1 MRGSKRDWIFRVQV
15 PNLEKSEVVYV
26 VGNLPELGAWNHNQA
41 ILMSQEHSSHRESPV
56 VLDSNSSG
64 DFYGEEDG
72 DNAADGIFEDDGQIF
87 SQKVALPIDANIEFR
102 YFIAVIC
109 QSNGTKNSAKTLI
122 IRRWETHMTPR
133 LIGKNTPSNF
143 GSDNDTLPD
152 PDKFGYHNNYCKI
165 ERGWL
170 TDETVIQFK
179 LFNNPVKLW
188 KNRLQ
193 NKKIHIKMTPVNL
206 VRHNS
211 LELQQFGGDCIDDS
225 LSMDTQDIVDQP
237 PFTSITEIAV
247 MNDEEARL
255 MVQEQFGRPYNED
268 EFLLFNVAV
277 RYPETIRRD
286 RMVSSPKEHED
297 DLFNLYKSKTSD
309 ANDDANIQSDVS
321 MLSIVYH
328 FTSVSHD
335 ITQRYDGFDCRLPY
349 QTHPSAGL
357 PLFFQGYLVDYYVYS
372 SRCYPGE
379 PPSHIG
385 FSYILPCALQP
396 SVGLLTVPITS
407 TKHRPIGQ
415 LTVEYVIIKPIPD
428 HPWDMSISYAKH
440 WEQRWSGLDVGHRGL
455 GTSFKFETKNCA
467 NVRENTV
474 ASLKTASYHGADMVE
489 FDVQLSKDLI
499 PVIYHDFYVSISMKR
514 KKQIEAMD
522 MLEIPVKDLTLEQLH
537 LLKDYCYPKDSLGK
551 VLYFVDKAEQ
561 GVNKLVYHVAE
572 GREKNPRFFD
582 EDLEDHQPF
591 PTLQTVLQ
599 ELEQH
604 VGCNIEIKWT
614 MQLKDGTFE
623 LNHPFDLNMY
633 LDIIL
638 KVVLEY
644 GGDRKIVFSSFN
656 PDICAMIRLKQNKY
670 PVVFL
675 TQGITSKYPTYHDPR
690 CQTIPMAMRHALAAD
705 ILGINVHTEDIL
717 RDPSQVKLVK
727 DTGLIIFCWGDD
739 NNDKDTIQYLKKLGL
754 HAVIYDKI
762 DEYNAKEVKESIFL
776 VDARESQKE
785 LIALAHCSQT
795 PQTQISSPLNTDKD
809 YYLTRPSTTSLK
821 NNVAGD
827 SIYSV
832 QNIKLPTNCE
842 ESIEINEITKDF
854 SACANTFGHSV
865 KTNGVSG
872 VICGQPAPLPE
883 FYEEDEAAKDCP

>member
-1 MRGSKRDWIFRVQV
+1 MTHTTRSITATIAKESKEGEEFKQQEVPRKTSFIEVAAEQTSDMRGTKRDWIFRVQV
-15 PNLEKSEVVYV
+15 HKLVKNEVLYV

-41 ILMSQEHSSHRESPV
+41 IQMTQECSSRDSPMFF
-56 VLDSNSSG
+56 DSNSSG
-64 DFYGEEDG
+64 EGYSDDG
-72 DNAADGIFEDDGQIF
+72 HDNAGDHLFRDEADEGGQIF
-87 SQKVALPIDANIEFR
+87 SRKVALPVDADIEFR
-102 YFIAVIC
+102 YFVAVIC

-122 IRRWETHMTPR
+122 IRRWETHMKPH
-133 LIGKNTPSNF
+133 LIKKNAPSNF
-143 GSDNDTLPD
+143 TSDSLPD
-152 PDKFGYHNNYCKI
+152 PDTFGYHNGYCKI

-179 LFNNPVKLW
+179 LFNNPIKLW

-193 NKKIHIKMTPVNL
+193 NRKVHIKMTPVNL

-211 LELQQFGGDCIDDS
+211 LELQQFGGDCVDDS
-225 LSMDTQDIVDQP
+225 LSMDTQDIIDQP
-237 PFTSITEIAV
+237 AFSITEIAV
-247 MNDEEARL
+247 MDDEEARFKI
-255 MVQEQFGRPYNED
+255 QEQFGRAYND
-268 EFLLFNVAV
+268 DDFIILNVAV
-277 RYPETIRRD
+277 RYPET
-286 RMVSSPKEHED
+286 V
-297 DLFNLYKSKTSD
+297 
-309 ANDDANIQSDVS
+309 A
-321 MLSIVYH
+321 
-328 FTSVSHD
+328 
-335 ITQRYDGFDCRLPY
+335 
-349 QTHPSAGL
+349 
-357 PLFFQGYLVDYYVYS
+357 YLVDYYVYS

-385 FSYILPCALQP
+385 FSYILPSTLQS

-415 LTVEYVIIKPIPD
+415 LTVEYVVIKSIPD
-428 HPWDMSISYAKH
+428 YPWDMSISYAKH

-455 GTSFKFETKNCA
+455 GTSFHTKNCA
-467 NVRENTV
+467 NVRENTI
-474 ASLKTASYHGADMVE
+474 ASLKTASHHGADMVE
-489 FDVQLSKDLI
+489 FDVQLSKDHI
-499 PVIYHDFYVSISMKR
+499 PVIYHDFYVSISLKR

-537 LLKDYCYPKDSLGK
+537 LLKDFYYPGDSLSK
-551 VLYFVDKAEQ
+551 VLYVVDNAEQ
-561 GVNKLVYHVAE
+561 GVNQLVYHVAE

-623 LNHPFDLNMY
+623 LNHPFDLNLY

-675 TQGITSKYPTYHDPR
+675 TQGVTSKYPTYHDPR
-690 CQTIPMAMRHALAAD
+690 CQTIPMAVRHALAAD

-717 RDPSQVKLVK
+717 RDPSQVKFVK
-727 DTGLIIFCWGDD
+727 DAGLIIFCWGDD
-739 NNDKDTIQYLKKLGL
+739 NNDKATIQHLKKLGL

-776 VDARESQKE
+776 VDARESQKT
-785 LIALAHCSQT
+785 LIAVAQCNQTCS
-795 PQTQISSPLNTDKD
+795 PQTQIPSPLNTEKD
-809 YYLTRPSTTSLK
+809 YYVDINKSRNMITTTSTTSL
-821 NNVAGD
+821 A
-827 SIYSV
+827 S
-832 QNIKLPTNCE
+832 
-842 ESIEINEITKDF
+842 
-854 SACANTFGHSV
+854 FGE
-865 KTNGVSG
+865 
-872 VICGQPAPLPE
+872 QR
-883 FYEEDEAAKDCP
+883 DQ

>member
-1 MRGSKRDWIFRVQV
+1 MTKLENKEEEQYKQLEVPRETNFIEVATEHTSSDMRGSKRDWIFRVQV
-15 PNLEKSEVVYV
+15 HKLEKNEVLYV

-41 ILMSQEHSSHRESPV
+41 IQLSQEHGSRDSPT
-56 VLDSNSSG
+56 LFDNNSSFYSDDGHENAG
-64 DFYGEEDG
+64 DTFGNDEG
-72 DNAADGIFEDDGQIF
+72 GQIF
-87 SQKVALPIDANIEFR
+87 SQKVALPIDADVEFR
-102 YFIAVIC
+102 YFVAVIC

-133 LIGKNTPSNF
+133 FIKKNTSSNF
-143 GSDNDTLPD
+143 TSDTLPS
-152 PDKFGYHNNYCKI
+152 PDKFGYCNGYFKN

-179 LFNNPVKLW
+179 LFNNPIKLW
-188 KNRLQ
+188 KTRLQ
-193 NKKIHIKMTPVNL
+193 NRKVHIKMTPVNL

-211 LELQQFGGDCIDDS
+211 LELQQFGGDCVDDS

-237 PFTSITEIAV
+237 AFSITEIAA
-247 MNDEEARL
+247 MNDEEAHFKI
-255 MVQEQFGRPYNED
+255 QEQFGRAYNED
-268 EFLLFNVAV
+268 DFIIFNVAV
-277 RYPETIRRD
+277 RYPETI
-286 RMVSSPKEHED
+286 
-297 DLFNLYKSKTSD
+297 
-309 ANDDANIQSDVS
+309 A
-321 MLSIVYH
+321 
-328 FTSVSHD
+328 
-335 ITQRYDGFDCRLPY
+335 
-349 QTHPSAGL
+349 
-357 PLFFQGYLVDYYVYS
+357 YLVDYYVYS
-372 SRCYPGE
+372 SRCFPGE

-385 FSYILPCALQP
+385 FSYILPSALQS

-415 LTVEYVIIKPIPD
+415 LTVEYVVIRSIPD
-428 HPWDMSISYAKH
+428 YPWDMSISYAKH

-455 GTSFKFETKNCA
+455 GTSFQTENCA
-467 NVRENTV
+467 NVRENTI

-489 FDVQLSKDLI
+489 FDVQLSKDHI
-499 PVIYHDFYVSISMKR
+499 PVIYHDFYVSISLKR

-537 LLKDYCYPKDSLGK
+537 LLK
-551 VLYFVDKAEQ
+551 
-561 GVNKLVYHVAE
+561 VYHVAE
-572 GREKNPRFFD
+572 GREKNPKFFD

-623 LNHPFDLNMY
+623 LNHPFDLNLY

-690 CQTIPMAMRHALAAD
+690 CQTVPMAVRHALAAD

-717 RDPSQVKLVK
+717 RDPSQVKFVK
-727 DTGLIIFCWGDD
+727 DAGLIIFCWGDD
-739 NNDKDTIQYLKKLGL
+739 NNDKDTIQHLKKLGL

-776 VDARESQKE
+776 VDARENQKA
-785 LIALAHCSQT
+785 LIALAQSNQNCPSQ
-795 PQTQISSPLNTDKD
+795 PQINNSLDTEKD
-809 YYLTRPSTTSLK
+809 YYMDIDNSQNMITTTSTATSLASFGKNNLGDDNIYPVSTVKLPSTC
-821 NNVAGD
+821 D
-827 SIYSV
+827 H
-832 QNIKLPTNCE
+832 Q
-842 ESIEINEITKDF
+842 ESKEISEMTKDF
-854 SACANTFGHSV
+854 SVCAQSFGHSV
-865 KTNGVSG
+865 KAKGISDLV
-872 VICGQPAPLPE
+872 CGQTTLPE
-883 FYEEDEAAKDCP
+883 IYGEDESAKDCL

>member
-1 MRGSKRDWIFRVQV
+1 MRGSKRDWIFRIQV
-15 PNLEKSEVVYV
+15 SNLEKNEVVYV

-41 ILMSQEHSSHRESPV
+41 ILMSQEHNNRRESPV
-56 VLDSNSSG
+56 LLDNSSG
-64 DFYGEEDG
+64 DFYSDDG
-72 DNAADGIFEDDGQIF
+72 DNAADGIFEEDGQIF

-133 LIGKNTPSNF
+133 LISRNTPSNF
-143 GSDNDTLPD
+143 DSDTLPD
-152 PDKFGYHNNYCKI
+152 PDKFGYHNNYSKI

-179 LFNNPVKLW
+179 LFNNAIKFW

-193 NKKIHIKMTPVNL
+193 NKKVHIKMTPVNL
-206 VRHNS
+206 VKHNS

-237 PFTSITEIAV
+237 AFTSITEIAV
-247 MNDEEARL
+247 MNDEEARFTF
-255 MVQEQFGRPYNED
+255 QEQFGRPYNED
-268 EFLLFNVAV
+268 EFLIFNVAV
-277 RYPETIRRD
+277 RYPETI
-286 RMVSSPKEHED
+286 
-297 DLFNLYKSKTSD
+297 
-309 ANDDANIQSDVS
+309 
-321 MLSIVYH
+321 
-328 FTSVSHD
+328 
-335 ITQRYDGFDCRLPY
+335 
-349 QTHPSAGL
+349 
-357 PLFFQGYLVDYYVYS
+357 GYLVDYYVYS
-372 SRCYPGE
+372 SRGFPGE
-379 PPSHIG
+379 PPNHIG

-415 LTVEYVIIKPIPD
+415 LTVEYVVIKPIPD
-428 HPWDMSISYAKH
+428 HPWDMNISYAKH

-489 FDVQLSKDLI
+489 FDVQLSKDFI

-537 LLKDYCYPKDSLGK
+537 LLK
-551 VLYFVDKAEQ
+551 
-561 GVNKLVYHVAE
+561 VYHVAE

-727 DTGLIIFCWGDD
+727 DAGLIIFCWGDD

-754 HAVIYDKI
+754 HAIIYDKI

-785 LIALAHCSQT
+785 LIALAQCSQT
-795 PQTQISSPLNTDKD
+795 PQTQISSPLNTEKD
-809 YYLTRPSTTSLK
+809 YYLNRPSTTTSLLK
-821 NNVAGD
+821 N
-827 SIYSV
+827 SIGSDNMYSV
-832 QNIKLPTNCE
+832 SSLKLPTNCE
-842 ESIEINEITKDF
+842 EESIEINEMTKDF

-865 KTNGVSG
+865 KTNGISG
-872 VICGQPAPLPE
+872 VMCGQSTPLPE
-883 FYEEDEAAKDCP
+883 FYGEDEAAKDCL

>member
-15 PNLEKSEVVYV
+15 HKLEKNEVLYV

-41 ILMSQEHSSHRESPV
+41 IQLSQEHGSRDSPT
-56 VLDSNSSG
+56 LFDSNSSFYSDDGHENAG
-64 DFYGEEDG
+64 DIGDG
-72 DNAADGIFEDDGQIF
+72 AFGDDEGGQIF
-87 SQKVALPIDANIEFR
+87 SQKVALPIDADVEFR
-102 YFIAVIC
+102 YFVAVIC

-133 LIGKNTPSNF
+133 FIKKNTSSNF
-143 GSDNDTLPD
+143 TNDTLPS
-152 PDKFGYHNNYCKI
+152 PDKFGYYNGYFKN

-179 LFNNPVKLW
+179 LFNNPIKLW
-188 KNRLQ
+188 KTRLQ
-193 NKKIHIKMTPVNL
+193 NRKVHIKMTPVNL

-211 LELQQFGGDCIDDS
+211 LELQQFGGDCVDDS

-237 PFTSITEIAV
+237 AFSITEIAA
-247 MNDEEARL
+247 MNDEEAHFKI
-255 MVQEQFGRPYNED
+255 QEQFGRAYNED
-268 EFLLFNVAV
+268 DFIIFNVAV
-277 RYPETIRRD
+277 RYPETI
-286 RMVSSPKEHED
+286 
-297 DLFNLYKSKTSD
+297 
-309 ANDDANIQSDVS
+309 A
-321 MLSIVYH
+321 
-328 FTSVSHD
+328 
-335 ITQRYDGFDCRLPY
+335 
-349 QTHPSAGL
+349 
-357 PLFFQGYLVDYYVYS
+357 YLVDYYVYS
-372 SRCYPGE
+372 SRCFPGE

-385 FSYILPCALQP
+385 FSYILPSALQS

-415 LTVEYVIIKPIPD
+415 LTVEYVVIRSIPD
-428 HPWDMSISYAKH
+428 YPWDMSISYAKH

-455 GTSFKFETKNCA
+455 GTSFQTENCA
-467 NVRENTV
+467 NVRENTI

-489 FDVQLSKDLI
+489 FDVQLSKDHI
-499 PVIYHDFYVSISMKR
+499 PVIYHDFYVSISLKR

-537 LLKDYCYPKDSLGK
+537 LLK
-551 VLYFVDKAEQ
+551 
-561 GVNKLVYHVAE
+561 VYHVAE
-572 GREKNPRFFD
+572 GREKNPKFFD

-623 LNHPFDLNMY
+623 LNHPFDLNLY

-690 CQTIPMAMRHALAAD
+690 CQTVPMAVRHALAAD

-717 RDPSQVKLVK
+717 RDPSQVKFVK
-727 DTGLIIFCWGDD
+727 DAGLIIFCWGDD
-739 NNDKDTIQYLKKLGL
+739 NNDKDTIQHLKKLGL

-776 VDARESQKE
+776 VDARENQKA
-785 LIALAHCSQT
+785 LIALAQSNQNCPSQ
-795 PQTQISSPLNTDKD
+795 PQINNSLDTEKD
-809 YYLTRPSTTSLK
+809 YYMDIDNSQNMITTTSTATSLASFGKNNLGDDNIYPVSTVKLPSTC
-821 NNVAGD
+821 D
-827 SIYSV
+827 H
-832 QNIKLPTNCE
+832 Q
-842 ESIEINEITKDF
+842 ESKEISEMTKDF
-854 SACANTFGHSV
+854 SVCAQSFGHSV
-865 KTNGVSG
+865 KAKSISDLV
-872 VICGQPAPLPE
+872 CGQTTLPE
-883 FYEEDEAAKDCP
+883 IYGEDESAKDCL

>member
-1 MRGSKRDWIFRVQV
+1 MERDRPSRDVASTSVKKRGGYQAPRENSIIEVATKQSSDMKGFKRDWIFRVQV
-15 PNLEKSEVVYV
+15 PNLEKNEVVYV

-41 ILMSQEHSSHRESPV
+41 VLMSQEHSSRRESPA
-56 VLDSNSSG
+56 LFDNNSSG
-64 DFYGEEDG
+64 DFSSGDYNDDG
-72 DNAADGIFEDDGQIF
+72 YEGNAADSVSDSEGEDGRIF
-87 SQKVALPIDANIEFR
+87 SQKIALPVDANIEFR
-102 YFIAVIC
+102 YFVAVIC

-133 LIGKNTPSNF
+133 LIRKNIPSNF
-143 GSDNDTLPD
+143 DNDVLPD
-152 PDKFGYHNNYCKI
+152 PDKFGYHNNYYKI

-179 LFNNPVKLW
+179 LFNNPIKLW

-193 NKKIHIKMTPVNL
+193 NRKVHIKMTPINL
-206 VRHNS
+206 VRNNS
-211 LELQQFGGDCIDDS
+211 LEMQQFGGECVDDS

-237 PFTSITEIAV
+237 AFTSITEIAV
-247 MNDEEARL
+247 MNEEEARFKS
-255 MVQEQFGRPYNED
+255 QEQFGHPYNED
-268 EFLLFNVAV
+268 EFLIFNVAI
-277 RYPETIRRD
+277 RYPETI
-286 RMVSSPKEHED
+286 
-297 DLFNLYKSKTSD
+297 
-309 ANDDANIQSDVS
+309 A
-321 MLSIVYH
+321 
-328 FTSVSHD
+328 
-335 ITQRYDGFDCRLPY
+335 
-349 QTHPSAGL
+349 
-357 PLFFQGYLVDYYVYS
+357 YLVDYYVYS
-372 SRCYPGE
+372 SRCFQGE
-379 PPSHIG
+379 PPNHIG
-385 FSYILPCALQP
+385 FSYILPSTLQP

-415 LTVEYVIIKPIPD
+415 LTVEYVVIKPIPD
-428 HPWDMSISYAKH
+428 YPWDTSISYAKH

-455 GTSFKFETKNCA
+455 GTSFKCEMKNCA
-467 NVRENTV
+467 NVRENTI
-474 ASLKTASYHGADMVE
+474 ASLKTASHHGADMVE

-537 LLKDYCYPKDSLGK
+537 LLK
-551 VLYFVDKAEQ
+551 
-561 GVNKLVYHVAE
+561 VYHIAE
-572 GREKNPRFFD
+572 AREKNPRFFD

-623 LNHPFDLNMY
+623 LNHPFDLNIY

-644 GGDRKIVFSSFN
+644 GGDRKIVFSCFN

-675 TQGITSKYPTYHDPR
+675 TQGVTLKYPTYHDPR

-727 DTGLIIFCWGDD
+727 DAGLIIFCWGDD
-739 NNDKDTIQYLKKLGL
+739 NNDKATIQHLKKLGL
-754 HAVIYDKI
+754 HAVIYDKM
-762 DEYNAKEVKESIFL
+762 DEYNPKEVKESIFL
-776 VDARESQKE
+776 VNARETQKE

-795 PQTQISSPLNTDKD
+795 PQISTPLNTEKE
-809 YYLTRPSTTSLK
+809 YYLDRPSTTTSLAK
-821 NNVAGD
+821 NSVGD
-827 SIYSV
+827 ENIYSV
-832 QNIKLPTNCE
+832 PISKLSANCE
-842 ESIEINEITKDF
+842 ENEGIIEITKDF
-854 SACANTFGHSV
+854 STCASTFGNSAANTKNISDLMY
-865 KTNGVSG
+865 
-872 VICGQPAPLPE
+872 GQPTALPE
-883 FYEEDEAAKDCP
+883 IYGEDEAAKDCL

>member
-1 MRGSKRDWIFRVQV
+1 MRGSKRNWIFRVQV
-15 PNLEKSEVVYV
+15 HKLEKNEVLYV

-41 ILMSQEHSSHRESPV
+41 IQLSQEHGSRDSPT
-56 VLDSNSSG
+56 LFDSNSSFYSDDGHENAG
-64 DFYGEEDG
+64 DTFG
-72 DNAADGIFEDDGQIF
+72 DDEGGQIF
-87 SQKVALPIDANIEFR
+87 SQKVALPIDADVEFR
-102 YFIAVIC
+102 YFVAVIC

-133 LIGKNTPSNF
+133 FIKKNTSSNF
-143 GSDNDTLPD
+143 SSDTLPS
-152 PDKFGYHNNYCKI
+152 PDKFGYYNGYFKN

-179 LFNNPVKLW
+179 LFNNPIKLW
-188 KNRLQ
+188 KTRLQ
-193 NKKIHIKMTPVNL
+193 NRKVHIKMTPVNL

-211 LELQQFGGDCIDDS
+211 LELQQFGGDCVDDS

-237 PFTSITEIAV
+237 AFSITEIAA
-247 MNDEEARL
+247 MNDEEAHFKI
-255 MVQEQFGRPYNED
+255 QEQFGRAYNED
-268 EFLLFNVAV
+268 DFIIFNVAV
-277 RYPETIRRD
+277 RYPETI
-286 RMVSSPKEHED
+286 
-297 DLFNLYKSKTSD
+297 
-309 ANDDANIQSDVS
+309 A
-321 MLSIVYH
+321 
-328 FTSVSHD
+328 
-335 ITQRYDGFDCRLPY
+335 
-349 QTHPSAGL
+349 
-357 PLFFQGYLVDYYVYS
+357 YLVDYYVYS
-372 SRCYPGE
+372 SRCFPGE

-385 FSYILPCALQP
+385 FSYILPSALQS

-415 LTVEYVIIKPIPD
+415 LTVEYVVIRSIPD
-428 HPWDMSISYAKH
+428 YPWDMSISYAKH

-455 GTSFKFETKNCA
+455 GTSFQTENCA
-467 NVRENTV
+467 NVRENTI

-489 FDVQLSKDLI
+489 FDVQLSKDHI
-499 PVIYHDFYVSISMKR
+499 PVIYHDFYVSISLKR

-537 LLKDYCYPKDSLGK
+537 LLKDFYYPGDSLGK

-561 GVNKLVYHVAE
+561 GVNQLVYHVAE
-572 GREKNPRFFD
+572 GREKNPKFFD

-623 LNHPFDLNMY
+623 LNHPFDLNLY

-690 CQTIPMAMRHALAAD
+690 CQTVPMAVRHALAAD

-717 RDPSQVKLVK
+717 RDPSQVKFVK
-727 DTGLIIFCWGDD
+727 DAGLIIFCWGDD
-739 NNDKDTIQYLKKLGL
+739 NNDKDTIQHLKKLGL

-776 VDARESQKE
+776 VDARENQKA
-785 LIALAHCSQT
+785 LIALAQGNQNCPSQ
-795 PQTQISSPLNTDKD
+795 PQINNSLDTEKD
-809 YYLTRPSTTSLK
+809 YYMDIDNSQNMITTTSTATSLASFGKNNLGDDNIYPVSTVKLPSTC
-821 NNVAGD
+821 D
-827 SIYSV
+827 H
-832 QNIKLPTNCE
+832 Q
-842 ESIEINEITKDF
+842 ESKEISEMTKDF
-854 SACANTFGHSV
+854 SVCAQSFGHSV
-865 KTNGVSG
+865 KTKSISDLV
-872 VICGQPAPLPE
+872 CGQMTLPE
-883 FYEEDEAAKDCP
+883 IYGEDDPMNVDDEFYFIKQ

>member
-1 MRGSKRDWIFRVQV
+1 MRGSKRDWVFRVQV
-15 PNLEKSEVVYV
+15 PDLEKNEVVYV

-41 ILMSQEHSSHRESPV
+41 ILLSQEHNSRRESPV
-56 VLDSNSSG
+56 LFDSNSSG
-64 DFYGEEDG
+64 EFYSSDG
-72 DNAADGIFEDDGQIF
+72 DAADNAADGIFNDEAERERIF
-87 SQKVALPIDANIEFR
+87 SEKIALPIDADVEFR
-102 YFIAVIC
+102 YFIAVVC

-133 LIGKNTPSNF
+133 LIRRNTPSNF
-143 GSDNDTLPD
+143 DNDTLPD
-152 PDKFGYHNNYCKI
+152 PEKFGYHNNYCKV

-193 NKKIHIKMTPVNL
+193 NRKVQIKMTPVNL

-211 LELQQFGGDCIDDS
+211 LELQQFGGDCVDDS

-237 PFTSITEIAV
+237 AFTSITEIAV
-247 MNDEEARL
+247 MNDEEARFKS
-255 MVQEQFGRPYNED
+255 QEQFGRPYNED
-268 EFLLFNVAV
+268 EFMIFNVAV
-277 RYPETIRRD
+277 RYPETI
-286 RMVSSPKEHED
+286 
-297 DLFNLYKSKTSD
+297 
-309 ANDDANIQSDVS
+309 A
-321 MLSIVYH
+321 
-328 FTSVSHD
+328 
-335 ITQRYDGFDCRLPY
+335 
-349 QTHPSAGL
+349 
-357 PLFFQGYLVDYYVYS
+357 YLVDYYVYS
-372 SRCYPGE
+372 SRCFPGE
-379 PPSHIG
+379 PPNHIG
-385 FSYILPCALQP
+385 FSYILPSTLQP

-415 LTVEYVIIKPIPD
+415 LTVEYVVIKPIPD
-428 HPWDMSISYAKH
+428 YPWDMSISYAKH

-467 NVRENTV
+467 NVRENTI

-489 FDVQLSKDLI
+489 FDVQLSKDMI
-499 PVIYHDFYVSISMKR
+499 PVIYHDFYVSISLKR

-537 LLKDYCYPKDSLGK
+537 LLK
-551 VLYFVDKAEQ
+551 
-561 GVNKLVYHVAE
+561 VYHVAE

-591 PTLQTVLQ
+591 PMLQTVLQ

-623 LNHPFDLNMY
+623 LNHPFDLNIY

-638 KVVLEY
+638 KVAMEY

-727 DTGLIIFCWGDD
+727 DAGLIIFCWGDD
-739 NNDKDTIQYLKKLGL
+739 NNDKDTIQHLKKLGL

-795 PQTQISSPLNTDKD
+795 PQISTPLNTDKE
-809 YYLTRPSTTSLK
+809 YYLDRPSTTTSLAK
-821 NNVAGD
+821 NAINSGGD
-827 SIYSV
+827 SIYPV
-832 QNIKLPTNCE
+832 PGLKLPSNCE
-842 ESIEINEITKDF
+842 ESREISEITKDF
-854 SACANTFGHSV
+854 SVCASTFGHSMKAKSISELV
-865 KTNGVSG
+865 CRQPSEISG
-872 VICGQPAPLPE
+872 
-883 FYEEDEAAKDCP
+883 EDEAAKDCL

>member
-1 MRGSKRDWIFRVQV
+1 MQRMWFIENKEEEQLKPLEEPRETSFIEVATEQTSDMRGSKRDWIFRVQV
-15 PNLEKSEVVYV
+15 HKVEKNEVLYV
-26 VGNLPELGAWNHNQA
+26 VGNLPELGSWNHNQA
-41 ILMSQEHSSHRESPV
+41 LQLSQEHGSRDSPV
-56 VLDSNSSG
+56 LFDSNSSG
-64 DFYGEEDG
+64 EFYSDDGHAG
-72 DNAADGIFEDDGQIF
+72 DNLFGDVDDEGGQIF
-87 SQKVALPIDANIEFR
+87 SQKVALPIDTDVEFR
-102 YFIAVIC
+102 YFVAVIC

-122 IRRWETHMTPR
+122 IRRWETHMRPR
-133 LIGKNTPSNF
+133 LVKKNTPSNF
-143 GSDNDTLPD
+143 TSDTLPD
-152 PDKFGYHNNYCKI
+152 PDKFGCYNSYCKI

-170 TDETVIQFK
+170 TDETVVQFK
-179 LFNNPVKLW
+179 LFNNPIKLW

-193 NKKIHIKMTPVNL
+193 NRKVHIKMTPVNL

-211 LELQQFGGDCIDDS
+211 LELQQFGGDCVDDS

-237 PFTSITEIAV
+237 AFSITEIAV
-247 MNDEEARL
+247 MNDEEAHFKL
-255 MVQEQFGRPYNED
+255 QEQFGRAYNED
-268 EFLLFNVAV
+268 EFIIFNVAV
-277 RYPETIRRD
+277 RYPETI
-286 RMVSSPKEHED
+286 
-297 DLFNLYKSKTSD
+297 
-309 ANDDANIQSDVS
+309 A
-321 MLSIVYH
+321 
-328 FTSVSHD
+328 
-335 ITQRYDGFDCRLPY
+335 
-349 QTHPSAGL
+349 
-357 PLFFQGYLVDYYVYS
+357 YLVDYYVYS
-372 SRCYPGE
+372 SRCFPGE

-385 FSYILPCALQP
+385 FSYILPSTLQA

-415 LTVEYVIIKPIPD
+415 LTVEYVVIKSIPD
-428 HPWDMSISYAKH
+428 YPWDMSISYAKH

-455 GTSFKFETKNCA
+455 GTSFQTKNCA

-489 FDVQLSKDLI
+489 FDVQLSKDHI
-499 PVIYHDFYVSISMKR
+499 PVIYHDFYVSISLKR

-537 LLKDYCYPKDSLGK
+537 LLK
-551 VLYFVDKAEQ
+551 
-561 GVNKLVYHVAE
+561 VYHVAE

-623 LNHPFDLNMY
+623 LNHPFDLNLY

-675 TQGITSKYPTYHDPR
+675 TQGVTSKYPTYHDPR
-690 CQTIPMAMRHALAAD
+690 CQTIPMAVRHALAAD

-727 DTGLIIFCWGDD
+727 DAGLIIFCWGDD
-739 NNDKDTIQYLKKLGL
+739 NNDKDTIQHLKKLGL

-776 VDARESQKE
+776 VDARENQKA
-785 LIALAHCSQT
+785 LIALAQCNQNCSAQS
-795 PQTQISSPLNTDKD
+795 QISNSLNTEKD
-809 YYLTRPSTTSLK
+809 YYMDLDKSRNMITTTSTTT
-821 NNVAGD
+821 
-827 SIYSV
+827 SIAS
-832 QNIKLPTNCE
+832 
-842 ESIEINEITKDF
+842 
-854 SACANTFGHSV
+854 FGE
-865 KTNGVSG
+865 
-872 VICGQPAPLPE
+872 QR
-883 FYEEDEAAKDCP
+883 DQ

>member
-1 MRGSKRDWIFRVQV
+1 MTIRRHNRPVLPGTKITRYRTFLPTGDINISTSPGGRNKEKIKQTPRELIITEVAVTQSSDMKGSKRDWIFRVQV
-15 PNLEKSEVVYV
+15 PNLEKNEVVYV

-41 ILMSQEHSSHRESPV
+41 IQMSQEHSSRRESPIM
-56 VLDSNSSG
+56 LDNNSSG
-64 DFYGEEDG
+64 DFYNEDG
-72 DNAADGIFEDDGQIF
+72 DNAADGMFEEDGRIF

-109 QSNGTKNSAKTLI
+109 ESNGTKNSAKTLI

-133 LIGKNTPSNF
+133 VIKRNTPSNF
-143 GSDNDTLPD
+143 DNDTLPD
-152 PDKFGYHNNYCKI
+152 PDKFGFHNNYSKI
-165 ERGWL
+165 EQGWL

-193 NKKIHIKMTPVNL
+193 NKKVHIKMTPVNL

-211 LELQQFGGDCIDDS
+211 LELQQFGGECIDDS

-237 PFTSITEIAV
+237 AFTSITEIAV
-247 MNDEEARL
+247 MNDEEARFKF
-255 MVQEQFGRPYNED
+255 QEQFGRPHNED
-268 EFLLFNVAV
+268 EFLIFNVAV
-277 RYPETIRRD
+277 RYPETI
-286 RMVSSPKEHED
+286 
-297 DLFNLYKSKTSD
+297 
-309 ANDDANIQSDVS
+309 
-321 MLSIVYH
+321 
-328 FTSVSHD
+328 
-335 ITQRYDGFDCRLPY
+335 
-349 QTHPSAGL
+349 
-357 PLFFQGYLVDYYVYS
+357 GYLVDYYVYS
-372 SRCYPGE
+372 SRCFPGE
-379 PPSHIG
+379 PPNHIG
-385 FSYILPCALQP
+385 FSYILPGALQP

-415 LTVEYVIIKPIPD
+415 LTVEYVVIKPIPD

-474 ASLKTASYHGADMVE
+474 ASLKTASHHGADMVE

-537 LLKDYCYPKDSLGK
+537 LLK
-551 VLYFVDKAEQ
+551 
-561 GVNKLVYHVAE
+561 VYHVAE

-644 GGDRKIVFSSFN
+644 GGHRKIVFSSFN

-690 CQTIPMAMRHALAAD
+690 CQTIPMAMRHALTAD

-727 DTGLIIFCWGDD
+727 DAGLIIFCWGDD
-739 NNDKDTIQYLKKLGL
+739 NNDKGTIQYLKKLGL

-785 LIALAHCSQT
+785 LIALAHCNQT
-795 PQTQISSPLNTDKD
+795 PQTQISTPLNTEKE
-809 YYLTRPSTTSLK
+809 YYLNRPSTTTSLK
-821 NNVAGD
+821 NIIGGD

-832 QNIKLPTNCE
+832 PNMKLPTNCE
-842 ESIEINEITKDF
+842 ESIEINEMTKDF

-865 KTNGVSG
+865 KANGASD
-872 VICGQPAPLPE
+872 VICKQPSPLPE
-883 FYEEDEAAKDCP
+883 FYGEDEAAKDCL